1 LVPSSR
7 HCQSNDSTGRRT
19 YVLDTNVLLYDPGS
33 LQVFEEHDLVLPITV
48 IEEIDKFKRDLNET
62 GRNARTISRM
72 LDRLRE
78 AGSLARGVP
87 LPKGGVLKVDLGIDT
102 ELPEGF
108 ERATNDN
115 RILATVVR
123 LHRELGEDRV
133 VFVTRDANMRLKA
146 DALGVVAEDYEH
158 AHINVDEH
166 YTGICE
172 RVVPDAMIQEI
183 YQRGWATIE
192 VAGLYTN
199 QFVILRSDVN
209 SSHTVMTRFDA
220 RQERVTQVARYK
232 DGIWGIFARN
242 KEQLFALD
250 LLLDD
255 NVRLVTLDGI
265 AGTGKTLLAIA
276 CGLHKVADEGAYRR
290 LVVSRPIFPLGRD
303 IGFLPGDVGE
313 KLNPWMKPIFD
324 NLELL
329 LAGNEPQNNNN
340 NRSRNSPPS
349 YQALLEQKIIEVEPL
364 TYIRGRSIPRQ
375 YLIIDEAQ
383 NLTPHEVKTVITRAG
398 EGTKVVLTGDPYQID
413 NPYVDAT
420 SNGLTYVIEQFKGAG
435 LAGHVT
441 LRKGERSDLAELA
454 AQLL

>member
-1 LVPSSR
+1 
-7 HCQSNDSTGRRT
+7 
-19 YVLDTNVLLYDPGS
+19 
-33 LQVFEEHDLVLPITV
+33 
-48 IEEIDKFKRDLNET
+48 
-62 GRNARTISRM
+62 
-72 LDRLRE
+72 
-78 AGSLARGVP
+78 
-87 LPKGGVLKVDLGIDT
+87 
-102 ELPEGF
+102 
-108 ERATNDN
+108 
-115 RILATVVR
+115 
-123 LHRELGEDRV
+123 
-133 VFVTRDANMRLKA
+133 
-146 DALGVVAEDYEH
+146 
-158 AHINVDEH
+158 
-166 YTGICE
+166 
-172 RVVPDAMIQEI
+172 
-183 YQRGWATIE
+183 
-192 VAGLYTN
+192 
-199 QFVILRSDVN
+199 
-209 SSHTVMTRFDA
+209 
-220 RQERVTQVARYK
+220 
-232 DGIWGIFARN
+232 
-242 KEQLFALD
+242 
-250 LLLDD
+250 
-255 NVRLVTLDGI
+255 
-265 AGTGKTLLAIA
+265 
-276 CGLHKVADEGAYRR
+276 
-290 LVVSRPIFPLGRD
+290 
-303 IGFLPGDVGE
+303 VGE